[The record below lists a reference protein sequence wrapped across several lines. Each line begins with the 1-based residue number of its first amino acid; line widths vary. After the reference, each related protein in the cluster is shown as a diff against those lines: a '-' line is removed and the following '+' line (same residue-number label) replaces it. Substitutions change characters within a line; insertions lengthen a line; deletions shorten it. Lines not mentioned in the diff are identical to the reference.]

1 MRKKCAEILFFLF
14 IVLESA
20 FQTELV
26 LPYLLIS

>member
-1 MRKKCAEILFFLF
+1 MRKKCVEILLFLF